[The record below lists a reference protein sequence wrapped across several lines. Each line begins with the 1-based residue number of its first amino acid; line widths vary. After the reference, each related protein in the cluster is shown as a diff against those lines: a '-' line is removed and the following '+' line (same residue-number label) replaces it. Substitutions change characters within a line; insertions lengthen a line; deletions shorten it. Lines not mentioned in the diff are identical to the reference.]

1 MGNIRQP
8 NNKPGRDTGLA
19 GALFSGVQ
27 QRLLALIFGHPETS
41 YYLSEIIR
49 TLCSGTG
56 AVERELARLERAGL
70 VTVERI
76 GNQKHYQANRASP
89 IFAELHAL
97 ILKTVGLREPLR
109 RALQPVADRTTAAFV
124 YGSIAKGMDTA
135 KSDVDL
141 MVIGRDLTYADLYDS
156 LEAAEQVLA
165 RTINPTILERTEWN
179 RKRSEHNAFIENV
192 CSQPKIFIIGTEA
205 SLNDGSEPR

>member
-1 MGNIRQP
+1 MGTNDP
-8 NNKPGRDTGLA
+8 KLGTPDSPLA
-19 GALFSGVQ
+19 GALFSKIQ
-27 QRLLALIFGHPETS
+27 QRVLGLIFGHPERS
-41 YYLSEIIR
+41 FYLREMVNA
-49 TLCSGTG
+49 LKSGIG
-56 AVERELARLERAGL
+56 AVDRELSRLEKSGL

-76 GNQKHYQANRASP
+76 GNQKHYRANPASP

-97 ILKTVGLREPLR
+97 ILKTVGLSEPLR
-109 RALQPVADRTTAAFV
+109 QALQPVADRTTAAFV
-124 YGSIAKGMDTA
+124 YGSIAKGTDTA
-135 KSDVDL
+135 KSDIDL

-205 SLNDGSEPR
+205 SLNDESEPR